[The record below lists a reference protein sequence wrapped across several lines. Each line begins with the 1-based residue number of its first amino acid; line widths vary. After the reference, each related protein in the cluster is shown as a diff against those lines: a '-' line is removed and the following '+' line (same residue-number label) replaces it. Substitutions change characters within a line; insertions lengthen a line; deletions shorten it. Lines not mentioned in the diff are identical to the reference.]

1 MHRGWVARATAHAAA
16 GVFGGALAGALLG
29 LAGSALEPDARAA
42 LASIAGLAAA
52 GIGVRELFMGRLS
65 PPQRNRETP
74 RRWVDDGAMRWA
86 VLNGLALGS
95 GATNRIGFWLWYVLP
110 ATAFLTG
117 DPLLGAA
124 AWGLYGA
131 VRTAA
136 AGALTV
142 RMRGHDRWERGM
154 WLIRRA
160 SGARRLAAAHL
171 VAVGVAT
178 ALVAGL

>member
-1 MHRGWVARATAHAAA
+1 VHRGWIARAAAHAVAGMLGGAAA
-16 GVFGGALAGALLG
+16 GAVLG

-42 LASIAGLAAA
+42 LASVAGLVAAA
-52 GIGVRELFMGRLS
+52 IGARELLGRRLS
-65 PPQRNRETP
+65 PPQRDRETP

-95 GATNRIGFWLWYVLP
+95 GINNRIGFWLWYVLP

-142 RMRGHDRWERGM
+142 RMRGSERWEHGM

-171 VAVGVAT
+171 AAVGVAT
-178 ALVAGL
+178 ALVVGI